1 MADIPCVKLPPFL
14 AERRE
19 RGELALHGSFL
30 SNCRETP
37 ALTGLPFSGIIPNN
51 VIGVL
56 HTMTEQYEQLANEL
70 VQVNEA
76 LLHQPAQDLLSKLSR
91 GEHFVLN
98 YLLTHYG
105 QAHPTDLSRHMVV
118 STARIAALLNRME
131 EKGLISRLPDPLDNR
146 QIIVSL
152 SPKGEKAIEAFRKKV
167 IQATARMLELLGPDD
182 SQEFLRL
189 QRKLVTNLIPR

>member
-1 MADIPCVKLPPFL
+1 
-14 AERRE
+14 
-19 RGELALHGSFL
+19 
-30 SNCRETP
+30 
-37 ALTGLPFSGIIPNN
+37 
-51 VIGVL
+51 
-56 HTMTEQYEQLANEL
+56 MTEQYEQLANEL

-118 STARIAALLNRME
+118 STAR
-131 EKGLISRLPDPLDNR
+131 RLPDPLDNR

>member
-1 MADIPCVKLPPFL
+1 
-14 AERRE
+14 
-19 RGELALHGSFL
+19 
-30 SNCRETP
+30 
-37 ALTGLPFSGIIPNN
+37 
-51 VIGVL
+51 
-56 HTMTEQYEQLANEL
+56 MTEQYEQLANEL

-98 YLLTHYG
+98 YLLTQYG

>member
-1 MADIPCVKLPPFL
+1 
-14 AERRE
+14 
-19 RGELALHGSFL
+19 
-30 SNCRETP
+30 
-37 ALTGLPFSGIIPNN
+37 
-51 VIGVL
+51 
-56 HTMTEQYEQLANEL
+56 MTEQYEQLANEL

-98 YLLTHYG
+98 YLLTNYG

>member
-1 MADIPCVKLPPFL
+1 M
-14 AERRE
+14 
-19 RGELALHGSFL
+19 
-30 SNCRETP
+30 
-37 ALTGLPFSGIIPNN
+37 
-51 VIGVL
+51 L

-98 YLLTHYG
+98 YLLTRYG

-131 EKGLISRLPDPLDNR
+131 EKGLISRLLDPLDNR

>member
-1 MADIPCVKLPPFL
+1 
-14 AERRE
+14 
-19 RGELALHGSFL
+19 
-30 SNCRETP
+30 
-37 ALTGLPFSGIIPNN
+37 
-51 VIGVL
+51 
-56 HTMTEQYEQLANEL
+56 MTEQYEQLANEL

-98 YLLTHYG
+98 YLLTRYG

-146 QIIVSL
+146 QIVVSL

>member
-1 MADIPCVKLPPFL
+1 
-14 AERRE
+14 
-19 RGELALHGSFL
+19 
-30 SNCRETP
+30 
-37 ALTGLPFSGIIPNN
+37 
-51 VIGVL
+51 
-56 HTMTEQYEQLANEL
+56 MTEQYEQLANEL

-131 EKGLISRLPDPLDNR
+131 EKGLISRLPA
-146 QIIVSL
+146 
-152 SPKGEKAIEAFRKKV
+152 PKGEKAIEAFRKKV